1 MSSFLNYFLKKMSLR
16 YNGLDDGRF
25 GSARSDPFTSAD
37 FGAESG
43 SYYLK
48 SKPVTFKEYELDQD
62 PRAPPNVPSL
72 KPVPEKP
79 KGASA
84 SKKKVRKVAAQV
96 NEVPTAVEA
105 PVGKAVETNSCS
117 TISWDNFPS
126 CTVKETYGFLKDTV
140 SYVRGTS
147 DFPSFFGVLTH
158 NQRYMYILLAV
169 LFGYLLYRVLR
180 KC

>member
-1 MSSFLNYFLKKMSLR
+1 MSLR

-48 SKPVTFKEYELDQD
+48 SKPLTFKEYELDQD

-72 KPVPEKP
+72 KPVPESP
-79 KGASA
+79 KGSNV
-84 SKKKVRKVAAQV
+84 SKKKVRKLAAQV
-96 NEVPTAVEA
+96 SETPAA
-105 PVGKAVETNSCS
+105 PVVVTPINTCS
-117 TISWDNFPS
+117 TLSWDNFPS
-126 CTVKETYGFLKDTV
+126 CTVKETYGFLKD
-140 SYVRGTS
+140 SANYMRGTS
-147 DFPSFFGVLTH
+147 DFPSFWSVLTH

-169 LFGYLLYRVLR
+169 LFGYLIYRVLR